1 MRKIGNAKKRLSKGK
16 TKMPKNVYGKKLD
29 STHNFKMR
37 IGSLFTKSI
46 KSRLIISYVLFAA
59 VPMLVVNLVSSGRF
73 TTTLRNTSTQLTTEM
88 VKQAK
93 SNLNYFTND
102 IEKNVS
108 KFILN
113 NLNDT
118 AINPL
123 NQYVSATDSDKKQGA
138 LNTINRLLAGVSVIE
153 KNIKSAMIV
162 QKDGKLLGRV
172 DGLSEDEMKAFSTLE
187 INKSGQWYRNEKDK
201 IYYIVPIKNS
211 ITGQD
216 NGYFVSDINIED
228 MEKDIVSVELFNGA
242 NIYVID
248 ETNKILCGNA
258 PTELSQ
264 KLINLLASNEEVKSE
279 ISNSTLYAYA
289 TSNNGWKVVAEI
301 PEKTLTGSIDQVN
314 IIVWS
319 LVVIIGILAI
329 LVGYLVSRGFTSSI
343 INLMKKM
350 KAAENGDLTVSVETK
365 GADEMHM
372 LCISFNNMIANI
384 KKLIEET
391 QSAITTT
398 LETGEILSS
407 NTETS
412 VETFEQ
418 LANSIGDIAAGSSRQ
433 IEDAATSACVMEE
446 LSNSIQQVRANTQ
459 NVFENTKGA
468 RCMIE
473 DATDSIELLNK
484 TMVSSVSMSEE
495 IRASIIELSVLTKSI
510 EQIMTLVDGISE
522 QTNLLALNA
531 SIEAARAGEVGKGF
545 AVVAHEV
552 RNLAEQSK
560 KSTGNVRTTLNTIQE
575 QTSKAVQLVTKS
587 NIIFK
592 EQEQAVGKTYSAF
605 NEIITRLKNID
616 MELELVNNQTMDMQS
631 LRDDMSSKIER
642 IMMVTEE
649 NASATQEVNALSE
662 EQKYV
667 MEKLSQMAME
677 LNEIMDCLDT
687 SVKKFRV

>member
-1 MRKIGNAKKRLSKGK
+1 MIKIGNTKKRMSKSK
-16 TKMPKNVYGKKLD
+16 TKMPKNLYGKKFD
-29 STHNFKMR
+29 STRKFKIK
-37 IGSLFTKSI
+37 IGSLLKKSI
-46 KSRLIISYVLFAA
+46 KSRLIISYVLFAV

-102 IEKNVS
+102 VEKNVS

-113 NLNDT
+113 SLNDT
-118 AINPL
+118 TSNPL
-123 NQYVSATDSDKKQGA
+123 NQYATAKDSNQKLGA
-138 LNTINRLLAGVSVIE
+138 LNNIRTLLAGISAIE
-153 KNIKSAMIV
+153 KNIMSAMIV
-162 QKDGKLLGRV
+162 QKDGDLLGKI
-172 DGLSEDEMKAFSTLE
+172 DGLSEEEMKAFSTLE
-187 INKSGQWYRNEKDK
+187 INNSGQWYRDQKDN

-216 NGYFVSDINIED
+216 NGYFVARIDIGVLDED
-228 MEKDIVSVELFNGA
+228 LANVELFSGA
-242 NIYVID
+242 NIYAID
-248 ETNKILCGNA
+248 ESNKILCGKA
-258 PTELSQ
+258 PEALSEELI
-264 KLINLLASNEEVKSE
+264 KLLASNEEVKSE
-279 ISNSTLYAYA
+279 TVHSTLYAYA
-289 TSNNGWKVVAEI
+289 ISENRWKIVAEI
-301 PEKTLTGSIDQVN
+301 PEKALTDSINQVN
-314 IIVWS
+314 AIVWA
-319 LVVIIGILAI
+319 LVVVIGIVAI

-343 INLMKKM
+343 IDLMKKM
-350 KAAENGDLTVSVETK
+350 KAAENGDLTVEVEAK
-365 GADEMHM
+365 GEDEMHM
-372 LCISFNNMIANI
+372 LCISFNNMMFNI

-398 LETGEILSS
+398 LENGEMLSS

-412 VETFEQ
+412 VEAFEQ
-418 LANSIGDIAAGSSRQ
+418 LATSIGDIAVGSSRQ
-433 IEDAATSACVMEE
+433 IEDAATSSCVMEE

-468 RCMIE
+468 RFMIE

-484 TMVSSVSMSEE
+484 TMASSISMSEE

-560 KSTGNVRTTLNTIQE
+560 KSTGNVRTTLNTIQQ
-575 QTSKAVQLVTKS
+575 QTTKAVELVTKS
-587 NIIFK
+587 NSIFK
-592 EQEQAVGKTYSAF
+592 EQEQAVGKTYNAF

-616 MELELVNNQTMDMQS
+616 MELELVNNQAIDMQG

-642 IMMVTEE
+642 IMMTTEE

-662 EQKYV
+662 EQKNV
-667 MEKLSQMAME
+667 MEKLSQMAIE

-687 SVKKFRV
+687 SVKKFKV